1 MSRISFTVGRV
12 AGFKCSPEKDQD
24 FLWDTGVPGLG
35 LRSTPKGEPSFIF
48 QGRYNKSTLRI
59 TIGSPNAWS
68 IPQAQAKARE
78 YQRLIDEGVDPR
90 IRKSEQVKTLAAQTA
105 TVGDAWQQYV
115 LERSPHWGERTRSD
129 HARIAAAGGRVQAR
143 GTKNGKTVPGPLF
156 SLLKYRLCELTPAI
170 VEAWAKAN
178 AKVRPTY
185 GRLCWRYFKVF
196 LGWCSREPAYQ
207 AVIDPNIAQSR
218 KARDA
223 FGKPSARDDHLEREQ
238 LKPWFEAIRAIPN
251 PIVSAAIQVM
261 LLTGARANEV
271 LLMKWADVDETWKK
285 ITIRDKVEGERSIPL
300 TPYVAHL
307 IRQLPRR
314 NHRVFSSIDSKT
326 GSIWSPRSEF
336 VEACSKAGINGLTL
350 HGLRR
355 SFATLS
361 EWLEIPAGVVAQIMG
376 QKPSATAERHYKR
389 RPVDMLRVH
398 HERFEAWMLE
408 QAQVQFS
415 PALEPS
421 ALRIVK

>member
-1 MSRISFTVGRV
+1 
-12 AGFKCSPEKDQD
+12 
-24 FLWDTGVPGLG
+24 
-35 LRSTPKGEPSFIF
+35 
-48 QGRYNKSTLRI
+48 
-59 TIGSPNAWS
+59 
-68 IPQAQAKARE
+68 
-78 YQRLIDEGVDPR
+78 
-90 IRKSEQVKTLAAQTA
+90 
-105 TVGDAWQQYV
+105 
-115 LERSPHWGERTRSD
+115 
-129 HARIAAAGGRVQAR
+129 
-143 GTKNGKTVPGPLF
+143 
-156 SLLKYRLCELTPAI
+156 
-170 VEAWAKAN
+170 
-178 AKVRPTY
+178 
-185 GRLCWRYFKVF
+185 
-196 LGWCSREPAYQ
+196 
-207 AVIDPNIAQSR
+207 VIDPNIAQSR

-261 LLTGARANEV
+261 LLTGARPNEV

-300 TPYVAHL
+300 TPYIAYL
-307 IRQLPRR
+307 IGQLPRR
-314 NHRVFSSIDSKT
+314 NHRVFSSIESKT

-355 SFATLS
+355 SFSTLS

-398 HERFEAWMLE
+398 HELFETWILQ
-408 QAQVQFS
+408 QAQLPFGHEF
-415 PALEPS
+415 EPS
-421 ALRIVK
+421 P